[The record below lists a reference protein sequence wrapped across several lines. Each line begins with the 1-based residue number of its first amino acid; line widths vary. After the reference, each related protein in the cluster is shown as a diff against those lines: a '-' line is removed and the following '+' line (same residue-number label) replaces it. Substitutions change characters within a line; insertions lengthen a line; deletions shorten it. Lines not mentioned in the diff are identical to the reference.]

1 MRDSGL
7 SDSGYFK
14 SQEMFS
20 KKHKES
26 MRQIQAA
33 AKEELQSRKQFSKK
47 ISFWDKLKSFLS
59 L

>member
-14 SQEMFS
+14 SQKMFS

-26 MRQIQAA
+26 IRQIQAE
-33 AKEELQSRKQFSKK
+33 AKKELQSRKEFSKK
-47 ISFWDKLKSFLS
+47 VSFWDKLKSFLS